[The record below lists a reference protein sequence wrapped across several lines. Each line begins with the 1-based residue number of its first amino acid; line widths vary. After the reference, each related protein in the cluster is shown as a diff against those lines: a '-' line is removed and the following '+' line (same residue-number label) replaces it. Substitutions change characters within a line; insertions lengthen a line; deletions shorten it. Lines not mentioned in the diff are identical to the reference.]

1 MKLRKHMRCCVSL
14 PRNPGKVEFFTGE
27 EVKKYLQ
34 KIFDEVTF
42 EENPDAA
49 EAVFVI
55 GGPDRNQLA
64 KQLVSELEFS
74 RMVPGPEGFFYQI
87 EGNTV
92 LLAGSD
98 ETGTLYA
105 AYEFLEQELGCC
117 FGVFPLPQVPAGE
130 VVPTCTEKELP
141 DTVRY
146 KAAAD
151 LAYRTAF
158 VQYGAGGDANKVLT
172 VPFIDYLA
180 KNRYNRVLTWM
191 SVYNQ
196 MKELGL
202 LAEME
207 KRGIR
212 ITAGHHQSL
221 KTFMPFE
228 GNDLF
233 PTAYGKKHPDFFRV
247 LVDGRRQ
254 TAEGRLNW
262 GQWYLCSRNEACIAE
277 MAKNINWWLD
287 QNPLVD
293 TVTLWPN
300 DGVYRQCQCGLCSK
314 HTKMENYL
322 YFCDAVAQLLKEA
335 NPERKVNVVVYL
347 DLWDCP
353 KGTKLSDNVRML
365 VASWT
370 NKGLRRIG
378 KPDGSGVLGN
388 HICDTLHA
396 YRDTGCQV
404 ALGEYYMG
412 NYDNLQAVMPAAD
425 EMQSIDRYF
434 KDHSFSGRGTQIE
447 CFNVWN
453 NVLNFYAFGRNQYD
467 TELSL
472 ERCIRDMSRLFGAG
486 ADAVAEILCIY
497 ENTLDGQVPINDTGK
512 WFALH
517 ADAPTIYDLFE
528 KALDQGEA
536 PIYRNNIR
544 LMRMAFRY
552 TMLLQQN
559 TEEAKEELGVLM
571 SHFDSYKV
579 NDPGFGIA
587 FDVPYRTQKLP
598 DDKWYRFEQ

>member
-1 MKLRKHMRCCVSL
+1 MKLYTGMTVAVKL
-14 PRNPGKVEFFTGE
+14 PENPTKVEAFAAE
-27 EVKKYLQ
+27 ELQKYLQ
-34 KIFDEVTF
+34 KIFRTVTF
-42 EENPDAA
+42 DAQADTTFIIGQPNENVTGA
-49 EAVFVI
+49 
-55 GGPDRNQLA
+55 
-64 KQLVSELEFS
+64 
-74 RMVPGPEGFFYQI
+74 EGFAYKI
-87 EGNTV
+87 EGNTCY
-92 LLAGSD
+92 LSGNT
-98 ETGTLYA
+98 TGQLYA
-105 AYEFLEQELGCC
+105 VYEFLEQELGCC
-117 FGVFPLPQVPAGE
+117 FAVFSLPQVPSGE
-130 VVPTCTEKELP
+130 IVPTYTEKTLA
-141 DTVRY
+141 DIQHF
-146 KAAAD
+146 KADAD
-151 LAYRTAF
+151 LPYRTAF
-158 VQYGAGGDANKVLT
+158 VQYGSGGDANKVLT

-202 LAEME
+202 LEEME
-207 KRGIR
+207 KRGLR

-233 PTAYGKKHPDFFRV
+233 PTAYGKEHPDFFRV
-247 LVDGRRQ
+247 QVDGRRQ
-254 TAEGRLNW
+254 TSEGGRKNW
-262 GQWYLCSRNEACIAE
+262 GQWYLCSRNRACIEE

-322 YFCDAVAQLLKEA
+322 YFCDEVAKLLKEA

-370 NKGLRRIG
+370 NKGLRTVG
-378 KPDGSGVLGN
+378 KPDGSGVLN
-388 HICDTLHA
+388 SHICQTLHSF
-396 YRDTGCQV
+396 RDTGCQV
-404 ALGEYYMG
+404 VLGEYYMG

-434 KDHSFSGRGTQIE
+434 KAHSFSGRGTQIE

-453 NVLNFYAFGRNQYD
+453 NVLNFYTFGRTQYD
-467 TELSL
+467 TELTLEQNIQSL
-472 ERCIRDMSRLFGAG
+472 SRLFGAG
-486 ADAVAEILCIY
+486 ADTVAQVLRIY
-497 ENTLDGQVPINDTGK
+497 ENTLDGQVPINNTGK
-512 WFALH
+512 WFAQNV
-517 ADAPTIYDLFE
+517 DAATIYDLFE
-528 KALDQGEA
+528 KAFTQAEA

-552 TMLLQQN
+552 TMLLQTDTQ
-559 TEEAKEELGVLM
+559 EAKEELGVLM
-571 SHFDSYKV
+571 THFDSYQV
-579 NDPGFGIA
+579 GDPGFGIA
-587 FDVPYRTQKLP
+587 FDVPYRTETLP
-598 DDKWYRFEQ
+598 KSKWYQFEK